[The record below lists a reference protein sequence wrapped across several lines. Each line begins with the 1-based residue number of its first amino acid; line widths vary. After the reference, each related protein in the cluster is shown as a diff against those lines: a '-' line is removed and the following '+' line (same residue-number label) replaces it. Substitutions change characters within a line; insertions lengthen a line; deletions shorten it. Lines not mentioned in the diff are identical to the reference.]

1 MLPNKTIPITSLV
14 HRTTTTWLLTLLT
27 WSLGLLCFAWA
38 LLDPRFRDLEGYVT
52 GVVCLPIAAGVALLI
67 VGMGIRSGFKQTVG
81 WLALALVGQAVALQ
95 LIHAG
100 PALAYQHYQ
109 AFNQLTTGLYPWL
122 LAYLLLQ
129 AVLVTVGLRK
139 YWPQIRHWLFTS
151 FKIWQ
156 LGGLG
161 LIFFLSSAALSR
173 DVKFYAAELLF
184 ASFVQLL
191 NLANIILLVWTLPA
205 AELGFLTQWF
215 ERFLGQAISWRTQKK
230 ASQGEQHIDFFIVA
244 TALWTVGLTALL
256 SYFAYER
263 HPHVPD
269 EVIYLFHARY
279 LAKGLLS
286 IPAPAI
292 GEAFSIYMT
301 PYKAMMWYSPVPP
314 GWPAILALGV
324 LVGAPWLVN
333 PVLSGLSLILSYI
346 CIKEL
351 YDKQTARIATF
362 LLCVSPWYIFMGMSF
377 MSHTFTLTCGLVALT
392 GMIGLWKSGRAR
404 WAWLAGGA
412 VGMISLIRPLD
423 GLLVAMIL
431 GLWVISIGRRR
442 LKLSSLVALG
452 CGVMVIGAFALPYNW
467 ALTGNPFLFPLTAYY
482 DQYFWPNV
490 MSLGF
495 GPDRGFNW
503 PIDPFP
509 GHSPLDAFVNGGLNL
524 FSLNIELLGWSTG
537 SLLLVAFALVSK
549 SMRRTDYLFFAVML
563 VNAGMYSLFWY
574 SGGPDFGARYWYL
587 MIIPLIILTVRSIQF
602 LSAQLL
608 ASFPTLEHINTR
620 LMFAVLALSVLALV
634 TYFPWRAIDK
644 YHHFRGMRPG
654 IVELAEKYK
663 FGRSLVLVR
672 GNEDDYQS
680 TWIYN
685 PLNYKA
691 DVPLYAWDK
700 KPELREALVNAYGDR
715 PIWIVDGPSISQ
727 RGFVVIKGPLSA
739 YEFQV
744 AENPP
749 TSK

>member
-1 MLPNKTIPITSLV
+1 MLPNKTIPITSSV
-14 HRTTTTWLLTLLT
+14 QWPMATWLLKLLI
-27 WSLGLLCFAWA
+27 WSFGLLCFAWA
-38 LLDPRFRDLEGYVT
+38 VLDPRFRDIEGYLT
-52 GVVCLPIAAGVALLI
+52 GVVCLPITAGIALLML
-67 VGMGIRSGFKQTVG
+67 GGGIKSRFKQTVG
-81 WLALALVGQAVALQ
+81 WLVLALTGQAVALQ

-109 AFNQLTTGLYPWL
+109 SFNHLKTGRYPWL

-129 AVLVTVGLRK
+129 VILVTIGLRK
-139 YWPQIRHWLFTS
+139 HWPQIRNWLFTS
-151 FKIWQ
+151 FKVWQ
-156 LGGLG
+156 LVGIG

-173 DVKFYAAELLF
+173 DAKFYVGELLF

-191 NLANIILLVWTLPA
+191 NLANIVLLTWTLPA
-205 AELGFLTQWF
+205 GELTVLAQRF
-215 ERFLGQAISWRTQKK
+215 ERFFGQPTSWRTQREE
-230 ASQGEQHIDFFIVA
+230 SQGGKHLDFFIMA
-244 TALWTVGLTALL
+244 TSLWVVGLTAVL

-286 IPAPAI
+286 IPAPAV

-301 PYKAMMWYSPVPP
+301 PYKSMMWYSPVPP

-333 PVLSGLSLILSYI
+333 PVLSGLSLILSYV

-351 YDKQTARIATF
+351 YDRNTARIVAF

-377 MSHTFTLTCGLVALT
+377 MSHTFTLTCGLIALT
-392 GMIGLWKSGRAR
+392 GMILVWKRGQAR

-431 GLWVISIGRRR
+431 GLWIITIGRRR
-442 LKLSSLVALG
+442 LKLSTLVALG
-452 CGVMVIGAFALPYNW
+452 GGVIALGALALPYNW

-495 GPDRGFNW
+495 GADRGFNW

-509 GHSPLDAFVNGGLNL
+509 GHSPLDALINGGLNL
-524 FSLNIELLGWSTG
+524 FSLNTELLGWSTG

-549 SMRRTDYLFFAVML
+549 SMRRNDYLFFAVMV

-574 SGGPDFGARYWYL
+574 SGGPDFGARYWFL
-587 MIIPLIILTVRSIQF
+587 MIIPLIVLTVRSLQF
-602 LSAQLL
+602 LSAKLL
-608 ASFPTLEHINTR
+608 STLPNLEHINTR
-620 LMFAVLALSVLALV
+620 LMAAVFALSMLALV
-634 TYFPWRAIDK
+634 NYFPWRAIDK

-654 IVELAEKYK
+654 IAELAEKYK
-663 FGRSLVLVR
+663 FGRSLVLIR

-685 PLNYKA
+685 PLNFKA

-700 KPELREALVNAYGDR
+700 KPELRNDLISAYGDR
-715 PIWIVDGPSISQ
+715 PIWIVDGPSITQ
-727 RGFVVIKGPLSA
+727 RGFVVAKGPLSA
-739 YEFQV
+739 HEFQ
-744 AENPP
+744 AAGNN
-749 TSK
+749 

>member
-1 MLPNKTIPITSLV
+1 MLPNKTIPITNLAY
-14 HRTTTTWLLTLLT
+14 RTTATWLLKLFI
-27 WSLGLLCFAWA
+27 WSLGLICLAWA
-38 LLDPRFRDLEGYVT
+38 LLDPRFRDLEGDVT
-52 GVVCLPIAAGVALLI
+52 GLVCLPITAGSALFML
-67 VGMGIRSGFKQTVG
+67 GAGIKSRFKQTIG
-81 WLALALVGQAVALQ
+81 WLALALIGQAVALQ

-109 AFNQLTTGLYPWL
+109 PFNQLTTGLYPWL
-122 LAYLLLQ
+122 LAYLFLQ
-129 AVLVTVGLRK
+129 FGLVTIGLRK
-139 YWPQIRHWLFTS
+139 RWPQIRNWVFTS
-151 FKIWQ
+151 FKVWQ
-156 LGGLG
+156 FVGIG

-173 DVKFYAAELLF
+173 DVKFYVGELLF

-191 NLANIILLVWTLPA
+191 NLANIVLLTWTLPPEA
-205 AELGFLTQWF
+205 LAPLTQRF
-215 ERFLGQAISWRTQKK
+215 ERFFGQMTSWRTK
-230 ASQGEQHIDFFIVA
+230 SQESHVEQHLDFFIGV
-244 TALWTVGLTALL
+244 TSLWVVGLTAVL
-256 SYFAYER
+256 SYFAYEA

-286 IPAPAI
+286 IPAPAV

-301 PYKAMMWYSPVPP
+301 PYKAIMWYSPVPP

-324 LVGAPWLVN
+324 LGGAPWLVN
-333 PVLSGLSLILSYI
+333 PVLSGLSLILSYV

-351 YDKQTARIATF
+351 YDRNTARIAVF

-377 MSHTFTLTCGLVALT
+377 MSHTFTLTCALIALT
-392 GMIGLWKSGRAR
+392 GMIWVWKSGQAR

-442 LKLSSLVALG
+442 LKLSALVALG
-452 CGVMVIGAFALPYNW
+452 CGIVVIGGFALPYNW
-467 ALTGNPFLFPLTAYY
+467 ALTGNPLLFPLTAYY
-482 DQYFWPNV
+482 DQYFWRNV

-509 GHSPLDAFVNGGLNL
+509 GHSPLDALVNGGLNL
-524 FSLNIELLGWSTG
+524 FSLNIELLGWGTG

-549 SMRRTDYLFFAVML
+549 SMRRTDYLFFAVIL

-587 MIIPLIILTVRSIQF
+587 MIIPLIVLTVRSIQF
-602 LSAQLL
+602 LGAKLL
-608 ASFPTLEHINTR
+608 SSFPNLEHINTR
-620 LMFAVLALSVLALV
+620 LMAAVLALSLLALV
-634 TYFPWRAIDK
+634 NYFPWRAIDK

-654 IVELAEKYK
+654 ISELAEKYK
-663 FGRSLVLVR
+663 FGRSLVLIR

-685 PLNYKA
+685 PLDFKA
-691 DVPLYAWDK
+691 AVPLYAWDK
-700 KPELREALVNAYGDR
+700 KPELRHDLLKAYGDR
-715 PIWIVDGPSISQ
+715 PIWIVDGPSITQ
-727 RGFVVIKGPLSA
+727 RGFIVAKGPLSA
-739 YEFQV
+739 SEVQA
-744 AENPP
+744 AENN
-749 TSK
+749 